1 MNIASTPLRFPP
13 LAGMTE
19 GLSEHQLKG
28 LQWTVGHAYSRSA
41 FYRERL
47 NAAGIR
53 PEDIKSIGDI
63 ELLPFTTAEDLRNE
77 YPFPLRAAD
86 FTDIVRIHSS
96 SGTTGK
102 RKILSYTQKDIDD
115 WAYMFGRCYELA
127 GVTREDR
134 VQICVGY
141 GLWTAGVGF
150 QLGCEKFGALAIPI
164 GPGNME
170 LQCTFLVDM
179 QSTVVCSTASMAL
192 LLAEEVHR
200 RGLQDKINLS
210 KIILG
215 AERTSSAMEKKI
227 KELLRIEEVYDIT
240 GLTELYGPGTG
251 LSCKYNNGV
260 HYWADFYILE
270 ILDPVTLK
278 AVGPGEIG
286 EMVFTTLRKEGAPL
300 IRYRSR
306 DLTRI
311 VPDECH
317 CGCLLPRHDK
327 ILGRSDDMFIVR
339 GVNIYPGQIDEVLS
353 GIKGAGSEYQLHLEH
368 SSDGRDYMTLKVE
381 REENIHESGDKG
393 IAEVISK
400 KLKNRL
406 MVSSIVEIMP
416 YGSLPR
422 SEKKTRR
429 VFDSRAY

>member
-1 MNIASTPLRFPP
+1 MNSESTLKRFPP
-13 LAGMTE
+13 LVRMPDR
-19 GLSEHQLKG
+19 LNEHQLRG
-28 LQWTVGHAYSRSA
+28 LQWTVSRAYSHSE
-41 FYRERL
+41 FYRARL
-47 NAAGIR
+47 DATGVKS
-53 PEDIKSIGDI
+53 EDIKSIEDI
-63 ELLPFTTAEDLRNE
+63 ERLPFTTAEDLRND
-77 YPFPLRAAD
+77 YPFSLRSSE

-134 VQICVGY
+134 VQICVGF

-200 RGLQDKINLS
+200 RGLQDKINL
-210 KIILG
+210 KKVILG
-215 AERTSSAMEKKI
+215 AERTSSAMVKKI

-251 LSCKYNNGV
+251 LSCKYNNGI

-270 ILDPVTLK
+270 ILDPITLK
-278 AVGPGEIG
+278 TVGPGEIG
-286 EMVFTTLRKEGAPL
+286 EMVFTTLRKEGSPL

-311 VPDECH
+311 VPDECP

-353 GIKGAGSEYQLHLEH
+353 GIKEAGSEYQVHLEH
-368 SSDGRDYMTLKVE
+368 RSDGRDYMTLKVE

-393 IAEVISK
+393 VAEIISK

-406 MVSSIVEIMP
+406 MVSCMVEIMP

-429 VFDSRAY
+429 VFDTRAY

>member
-1 MNIASTPLRFPP
+1 MKNESALKRFPP
-13 LAGMTE
+13 LAMTPD
-19 GLSEHQLKG
+19 GIKADQLKG
-28 LQWTVGHAYSRSA
+28 LQWTVSHAYRHSA

-47 NAAGIR
+47 NTAGVK
-53 PEDIKSIGDI
+53 PEDIKRIEDIG
-63 ELLPFTTAEDLRNE
+63 LLPFTTADDLRNE
-77 YPFPLRAAD
+77 YPFPLRAAE

-102 RKILSYTQKDIDD
+102 RKILSYTQNDIDD

-170 LQCTFLVDM
+170 LQCSFLVDM

-200 RGLQDKINLS
+200 RKLQDRISLK
-210 KIILG
+210 KVILG
-215 AERTSSAMEKKI
+215 AERTSSAMVKKI
-227 KELLRIEEVYDIT
+227 KELLSIEEVYDIT

-251 LSCKYNNGV
+251 LSCKYNNGI

-270 ILDPVTLK
+270 ILDPITLNP
-278 AVGPGEIG
+278 VGPGEIG
-286 EMVFTTLRKEGAPL
+286 EMVFTTIRKEGSPL

-306 DLTRI
+306 DLTRA
-311 VPDECH
+311 VPDECP

-339 GVNIYPGQIDEVLS
+339 GVNVYPGQIDEVLS
-353 GIKGAGSEYQLHLEH
+353 GIKGAGSEYQVHLEH
-368 SSDGRDYMTLKVE
+368 RADGKDYMTLKVE
-381 REENIHESGDKG
+381 REENIHASGDSG
-393 IAEVISK
+393 LSEIISK

-406 MVSSIVEIMP
+406 MVSGVVEIMP

-422 SEKKTRR
+422 SEKKTKR
-429 VFDSRAY
+429 VFDARAY

>member
-1 MNIASTPLRFPP
+1 MTIGSTLAKFPP
-13 LAGMTE
+13 LALAG
-19 GLSEHQLKG
+19 GDLKAHQLKG
-28 LQWTVGHAYSRSA
+28 LQQTVSHAYSGSE
-41 FYRERL
+41 FYKRL
-47 NAAGIR
+47 FDSSGGK
-53 PEDIKSIGDI
+53 PEDIRTLED
-63 ELLPFTTAEDLRNE
+63 LARLPFTTADDLRNE
-77 YPFPLRAAD
+77 YPFPLRAVE
-86 FTDIVRIHSS
+86 FGDIVRIHSS

-150 QLGCEKFGALAIPI
+150 QLGCEKFGAMAIPI

-179 QSTVVCSTASMAL
+179 QTTVVCSTASMAL

-200 RGLQDKINLS
+200 RGLQDKINV
-210 KIILG
+210 KKVILG
-215 AERTSSAMEKKI
+215 AERTSAAMVSKI
-227 KELLRIEEVYDIT
+227 KQLLRIEEVYDIT

-251 LSCKYNNGV
+251 LSCKYNSGI

-270 ILDPVTLK
+270 ILDPLTL
-278 AVGPGEIG
+278 APVGPGEIG

-306 DLTRI
+306 DLTRMI
-311 VPDECH
+311 PDNCP

-339 GVNIYPGQIDEVLS
+339 GVNVYPGQIDEVLS
-353 GIKGAGSEYQLHLEH
+353 GIKGAGSEYQVHIEH
-368 SSDGRDYMTLKVE
+368 RSDGRDYMTIKVE
-381 REENIHESGDKG
+381 REENIHESGDRVL
-393 IAEVISK
+393 ADNISK
-400 KLKNRL
+400 KLRDRL
-406 MVSSIVEIMP
+406 MVSAAVDIMP
-416 YGSLPR
+416 YGNLPR
-422 SEKKTRR
+422 SEKKTKR
-429 VFDSRAY
+429 VFDARTY